1 MDMSDMTTSMSMATA
16 TATDTMSMTMSMATS
31 TATSSMSGMSGM
43 SDSSMTMSMS
53 EMIMTFFTSFKTP
66 LFSEDWTP
74 TSKGQYAGTCIFLI
88 VLAVILRVLIAI
100 RPVLEGRLWTDG
112 MQHATIDGKQDMQTK
127 RMSGVQL
134 SMQEL
139 GNRWSRWRV
148 NPAAGRATYEMFIAG
163 VAYLLMI
170 AVMTMNLGYFLSV
183 LGGIWLGTFIMGSVA
198 AQTEWMHCI

>member
-1 MDMSDMTTSMSMATA
+1 MADMV
-16 TATDTMSMTMSMATS
+16 
-31 TATSSMSGMSGM
+31 
-43 SDSSMTMSMS
+43 
-53 EMIMTFFTSFKTP
+53 MTFFTSFKTP
-66 LFSEDWTP
+66 LFSNDWTP
-74 TSKGQYAGTCIFLI
+74 TTKGQYAGTCIFLI
-88 VLAVILRVLIAI
+88 ALAVILRVLIAV

-112 MQHATIDGKQDMQTK
+112 VQHVTLEGHMGQKTETK
-127 RMSGVQL
+127 HVSGVQL

-148 NPAAGRATYEMFIAG
+148 NPAAGRATYEVVIG
-163 VAYLLMI
+163 GIAYLLMI